1 MKIPAISAVQV
12 FSSEII
18 SPVAPF
24 LGFFIYIRS
33 SYFQEHMSVCYLF
46 FFYFFYCNVWS
57 KNFLSLFFYF
67 FKKSDTQYLLSTNRL
82 LSIVIDKL
90 IIIEFAI
97 LIRNLPF
104 LVPPSTLGEHIYGV
118 SVIFRKGIF
127 QIPPGCLP
135 ILHLCDPFC
144 RLDKFALLE
153 FLLSFIFVNII
164 SALQLIFQ
172 KIYSHWNESM
182 TALFI

>member
-1 MKIPAISAVQV
+1 MQV

-33 SYFQEHMSVCYLF
+33 SYFQEHMSVCYSF
-46 FFYFFYCNVWS
+46 FFFYCNVWS
-57 KNFLSLFFYF
+57 KNFLSLFFCF
-67 FKKSDTQYLLSTNRL
+67 FKKSDALYLLSTNRL

-104 LVPPSTLGEHIYGV
+104 LVPPSTLG
-118 SVIFRKGIF
+118 STFT
-127 QIPPGCLP
+127 
-135 ILHLCDPFC
+135 
-144 RLDKFALLE
+144 E
-153 FLLSFIFVNII
+153 FLWFSEKVYFRSLLAVCLFYIF
-164 SALQLIFQ
+164 A
-172 KIYSHWNESM
+172 
-182 TALFI
+182 TLFVD